1 MNEVFSLEKTER
13 ETRRVH
19 RTNRVENDSQ
29 CTNNGEFHKERTKC
43 FRKKT
48 SSETVDECVKRMN
61 GVFSL
66 ENTESEYKVL
76 FASKACIKINNNHA
90 KKI

>member
-48 SSETVDECVKRMN
+48 LSETVDECVKRMN

-66 ENTESEYKVL
+66 ENTESEYKKGDNL
-76 FASKACIKINNNHA
+76 PTSRRWS
-90 KKI
+90 